1 MAKNIEMGVR
11 SMIASKQSQIKIV
24 DGREPSLKELAEDK
38 PVMRMVPGK
47 GLIMYVRHGNQRYH
61 MKFSSDPRQLG
72 RVRVEDI
79 EPDPLMGTKLLDDDV
94 LPVIPS
100 SKGGLG
106 DDFSGASTGFIRMIN
121 GTATQ
126 RSYLNTKSDLSLN
139 LVDNTSDSTKQTAT
153 LSAADKDDV
162 GLSNVENVDQTDAD
176 NITSGTLSNT
186 VQDNITRVGTVG
198 SGTWGATAVAVDK
211 GGTGA
216 VSAGA
221 ARTALSTLTQ
231 IPIYGGPDRM
241 GYAGASD
248 DNTPGTDQIWLQTDT
263 TYVPKIVIN
272 YVHAEN
278 IVSLYLN
285 CFIRRTVSGLGGT
298 GYVKIAVYA
307 ADCAGGTSAIA
318 TDTSSVLAS
327 QEEDTTSANYVH
339 KQLSKCVVSGLTNGT
354 MYRVRVEIKSSGSG
368 DTCYLTGVTI
378 SALAS

>member
-1 MAKNIEMGVR
+1 MAKDIDQSIR
-11 SMIASKQSQIKIV
+11 SDLSTKQSQIRIV
-24 DGREPSLKELAEDK
+24 AGREPSIPELTENK
-38 PVMRMVPGK
+38 PVMRYVPGK
-47 GLIMYVRHGNQRYH
+47 GLMMYVRYNNKRYH
-61 MKFSSDPRQLG
+61 FKFSDDPKQEG
-72 RVRVEDI
+72 KIRVEDVGQP
-79 EPDPLMGTKLLDDDV
+79 ETRYNQVFSTEQGGTGKDL
-94 LPVIPS
+94 S
-100 SKGGLG
+100 N
-106 DDFSGASTGFIRMIN
+106 STGVIKVASGI
-121 GTATQ
+121 GTAATVV
-126 RSYLNTKSDLSLN
+126 NADI
-139 LVDNTSDSTKQTAT
+139 DN
-153 LSAADKDDV
+153 SAAITTSKLTGAATSIASH
-162 GLSNVENVDQTDAD
+162 GLATSATTDTTNASN
-176 NITSGTLSNT
+176 ISSGTLSNT

-327 QEEDTTSANYVH
+327 QEATTTSTNYEH